1 MVLSLFAY
9 FFSLLLYPHVAN
21 ISDDLTGTGSKY
33 QTVTPLYEKHGGRV
47 SRLFEY
53 VLMHT

>member
-9 FFSLLLYPHVAN
+9 FFSLLIVAN

-33 QTVTPLYEKHGGRV
+33 QTATPLYEKHGGRV
-47 SRLFEY
+47 RRLIEY